1 MVLYDN
7 QKQIFVWGNHDFLS
21 LGPHS
26 EECQV
31 VEGINVS
38 YDVLGLLCQVADLQ
52 GVLSWLDF
60 VVVRAHS
67 GSQELSVLVNDEETS
82 DTSVVLDSCD
92 SFFDFS
98 HCVLFLKIKTYLIN
112 YNH

>member
-1 MVLYDN
+1 MVLNDD

-26 EECQV
+26 EEGQV
-31 VEGINVS
+31 VEGVNIS
-38 YDVLGLLCQVADLQ
+38 YDVLGFLGQVADLQ

-60 VVVRAHS
+60 VVVGAHG

-82 DTSVVLDSCD
+82 HTSVILDSSD
-92 SFFDFS
+92 SFFNFG
-98 HCVLFLKIKTYLIN
+98 HFVCVSLKLKLI
-112 YNH
+112 